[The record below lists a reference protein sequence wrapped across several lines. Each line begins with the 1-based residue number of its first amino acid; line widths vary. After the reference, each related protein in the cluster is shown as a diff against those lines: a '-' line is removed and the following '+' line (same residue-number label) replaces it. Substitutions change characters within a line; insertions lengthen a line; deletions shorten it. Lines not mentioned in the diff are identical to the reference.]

1 MADSPTGTVTFLFT
15 DIEGSTRMWEQD
27 PQAMSDALSRHD
39 HILQNAKESRGGHI
53 FASAPIPPRVGGS
66 GLARH
71 VLVQGE
77 RL

>member
-39 HILQNAKESRGGHI
+39 ETLQNAKESRGGHI
-53 FASAPIPPRVGGS
+53 FASAPMPRVGGS

-77 RL
+77 RP